1 MIPDTLDERIK
12 LEPRDHM
19 ENWTQDLPEN
29 PILGT
34 LKERTEREPKDHLAP
49 TSRGWGG
56 LLCLRALHYD
66 CTVEFIR
73 ESEPHGSEWDEL

>member
-1 MIPDTLDERIK
+1 MSGSSWSPGTTWRTG
-12 LEPRDHM
+12 PR
-19 ENWTQDLPEN
+19 TCPRN